1 MDIGKENPAI
11 VVEPIE
17 EPVVRP
23 AENPVPTEPAR
34 SPSEDPVPA

>member
-23 AENPVPTEPAR
+23 AEQPVP
-34 SPSEDPVPA
+34 EDPVPA